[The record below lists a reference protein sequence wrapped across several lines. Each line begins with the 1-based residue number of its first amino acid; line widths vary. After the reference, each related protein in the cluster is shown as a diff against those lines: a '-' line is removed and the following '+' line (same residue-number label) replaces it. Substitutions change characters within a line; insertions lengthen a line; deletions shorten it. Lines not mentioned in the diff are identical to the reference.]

1 MAPNELGVPV
11 LCIKNVVPCRIVERV
26 NRFVVRVQREGREH
40 RAWINN
46 TGRLEE
52 LLVGGGDAFCVP
64 HERPG
69 KTDCRLFAFADHNL
83 GTLTDT
89 LWQMGGFEQAI
100 RMGLIPWLGGCTV
113 LRRNARLGDSLIDY
127 LLVSPDGHVY
137 VEVKS
142 AALRQ
147 GTLASYPDCPS
158 ARGRKHVREL
168 RALVEN
174 GGRGIIVFV
183 ASLPEVAGF
192 APNWSADAELCQLL
206 VDANRAGV
214 QLRAIGMQYNP
225 EDSCV
230 YLYNPDLEVALQA
243 LAPHPDP

>member
-1 MAPNELGVPV
+1 VAPNELGAPV
-11 LCIKNVVPCRIVERV
+11 LCIENVVPCRIVERV

-40 RAWINN
+40 CAWINN

-52 LLVGGGDAFCVP
+52 LLIEGKDAFCVP
-64 HERPG
+64 YERPG
-69 KTDCRLFAFADHNL
+69 KTDCRLFAFADRGL

-100 RMGLIPWLGGCTV
+100 GMGLIPWLGACTM

-127 LLVSPDGHVY
+127 LLASPDGHVY
-137 VEVKS
+137 LEVKS

-147 GTLASYPDCPS
+147 GSLASYPDCPS

-168 RALVEN
+168 RALVES
-174 GGRGIIVFV
+174 GGKGIIVFV
-183 ASLPEVAGF
+183 AALPEVAGF
-192 APNWSADAELCQLL
+192 APNWSADPELCQLL

-214 QLRAIGMQYNP
+214 QLRSIGMQYNP

-230 YLYNPDLEVALQA
+230 YLYDPDLKVAMQA